1 MADIYWSLIIPLAI
15 IMIFNISLFVL
26 IRAKVIQRLKLT
38 KNLIIVLL
46 VVTLVPIFCIG
57 FVAQRK
63 ISSIIFTNVFNS
75 LRAVGKT
82 RAIFINEK
90 LEEVKLDAETIAKN
104 WIVMEILRQISLEK
118 VNKSDSNFNTL
129 FKNAQ
134 GHLNRIAA
142 TKGYNDIMLVSAD
155 GKIELTTSEHGDLGS
170 DISAESYF
178 KQGREKTYITD
189 LFYYKYSNENIM
201 QVATPCVSAQGQFM
215 GCLILETNMKKIY
228 DVLVDRE
235 GMGESGETYIVNR
248 DKLMVSESR
257 FLKDAVLKTKV
268 DTFGVN
274 EGLTGKSGVSIYPDY
289 RNIPVV
295 GAWYPIKYTNWVLLA
310 EIDEEEAFAPL
321 RANRINQGILVS
333 ITVIMVVVIA
343 IFSAH
348 ATTKPVQELIEVS
361 MHIAEGKLDKDVKI
375 QSYDEIGILINVFNE
390 MIKNMRLLAKQAV
403 VISKGDLTTNVEAK
417 GELAHAFNYMLENLR
432 SIIKQFQESVV
443 HVSSVTAEILANS
456 EEQTRGIDKL
466 AASTSEITSTIEELS
481 SSAKQIAAN
490 AESVA
495 KIAED
500 SENMGLQG
508 TESVLASIHIS
519 KKAQKI
525 GDVLEIIKEIAGET
539 HILALNASIEASVA
553 GEFGR
558 RFGVVASEVRR
569 LAERTKASAEE
580 IKGIVTEIQSAT
592 NDVEKGVDVVQ
603 KAGQSIEAILNLIKK
618 TSDAARQIV
627 MTTHQQKSATEQVS
641 LTMKEIS
648 EVVKQTAA
656 GLKQST
662 TAVAELNKLAD
673 DSKEVVKKFKL

>member
-1 MADIYWSLIIPLAI
+1 M
-15 IMIFNISLFVL
+15 
-26 IRAKVIQRLKLT
+26 
-38 KNLIIVLL
+38 
-46 VVTLVPIFCIG
+46 
-57 FVAQRK
+57 
-63 ISSIIFTNVFNS
+63 
-75 LRAVGKT
+75 
-82 RAIFINEK
+82 
-90 LEEVKLDAETIAKN
+90 
-104 WIVMEILRQISLEK
+104 
-118 VNKSDSNFNTL
+118 
-129 FKNAQ
+129 
-134 GHLNRIAA
+134 
-142 TKGYNDIMLVSAD
+142 
-155 GKIELTTSEHGDLGS
+155 
-170 DISAESYF
+170 
-178 KQGREKTYITD
+178 
-189 LFYYKYSNENIM
+189 
-201 QVATPCVSAQGQFM
+201 
-215 GCLILETNMKKIY
+215 
-228 DVLVDRE
+228 
-235 GMGESGETYIVNR
+235 
-248 DKLMVSESR
+248 
-257 FLKDAVLKTKV
+257 
-268 DTFGVN
+268 
-274 EGLTGKSGVSIYPDY
+274 
-289 RNIPVV
+289 
-295 GAWYPIKYTNWVLLA
+295 
-310 EIDEEEAFAPL
+310 
-321 RANRINQGILVS
+321 S

-553 GEFGR
+553 GEFGK

-569 LAERTKASAEE
+569 LAERTKTSAEE

-592 NDVEKGVDVVQ
+592 NDVEKGGDVVQ

-648 EVVKQTAA
+648 EVVNKQP
-656 GLKQST
+656 Q
-662 TAVAELNKLAD
+662 D
-673 DSKEVVKKFKL
+673 